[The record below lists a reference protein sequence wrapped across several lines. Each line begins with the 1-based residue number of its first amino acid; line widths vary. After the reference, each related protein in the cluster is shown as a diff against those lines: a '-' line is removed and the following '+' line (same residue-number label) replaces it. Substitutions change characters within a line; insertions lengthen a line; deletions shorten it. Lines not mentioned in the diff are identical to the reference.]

1 MMRNGQFKTSALV
14 GLVIMVTSPFIVLNA
29 DAVDVVRPLSLE
41 ERVTQIENQLQ
52 QRNQLF
58 VNLQYKISDIQ
69 QELATLRGTQ
79 EEHSYSLKQL
89 TDRQRDIYRDVDTRL
104 SEVREQLLALSGDG
118 GLPITISSGTAA
130 SQTPPKQMVSNQGNP
145 TGNKP
150 ETTTPAAKN
159 TNPTLVDE
167 GIDSYNLIF
176 PLVRNKNYAEAI
188 LAYQNFIKTY
198 PQSKFVPNAYYWL
211 GQVYFVQGQLA
222 EALTPFEMILKN
234 YADFDKYSDVLLKVA
249 NIKNSTG
256 ALVEAKQLFQKII
269 ADYPNST
276 TARMAEKRLSEI
288 KIPE

>member
-198 PQSKFVPNAYYWL
+198 PQSKFVPNA
-211 GQVYFVQGQLA
+211 
-222 EALTPFEMILKN
+222 
-234 YADFDKYSDVLLKVA
+234 
-249 NIKNSTG
+249 
-256 ALVEAKQLFQKII
+256 
-269 ADYPNST
+269 
-276 TARMAEKRLSEI
+276 
-288 KIPE
+288 

>member
-1 MMRNGQFKTSALV
+1 
-14 GLVIMVTSPFIVLNA
+14 MVTSPFIVLNA